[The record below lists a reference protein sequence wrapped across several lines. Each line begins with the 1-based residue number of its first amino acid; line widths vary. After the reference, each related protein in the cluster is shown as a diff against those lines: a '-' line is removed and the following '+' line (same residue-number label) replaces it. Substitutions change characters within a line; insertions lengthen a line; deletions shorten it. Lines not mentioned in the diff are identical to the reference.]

1 MPVTAIRSDSS
12 AKALTLAAYISF
24 IPIGIATVLLGP
36 MLPTLSA
43 RWNLNYSGAGAL
55 FPAQYS
61 GSTCAVFLSGLV
73 VTKWGYRFAMKAGLV
88 LSGLGVALLLSG
100 PKELGIACIAA
111 YGAGLGIAVPAANL
125 LAAEVNPG
133 RRGAVL
139 SILNF
144 CWSVGAVACP
154 FLVAVATKIHRMPVF
169 LGFTAGFMFLVAL
182 GIAVMPSSVVEPVVA
197 HRGSIKA
204 AFQIEWKHKALLAL
218 SALFLVYV
226 GTENAFGGWVASF
239 SKSLGNMSPAMSLM
253 TPSFFYA
260 SLMLGRW
267 IAPLLLRNFDDVR
280 LVRAGLLMACLGNGI
295 LLLSHALPG
304 VLVGA
309 SIAGIGLAA
318 VYPITIALLSREFG
332 ASSSRVGSLMF
343 TLSNV
348 GGGVLPWMAG
358 VFSTRFGTLKA
369 GLAVPLLG
377 SAAMLLLYLRNW
389 KPEEVLPD
397 LGVSDP
403 HSETPQSNQPI
414 ESKQ

>member
-1 MPVTAIRSDSS
+1 MPSTTVRSDSS

-43 RWNLNYSGAGAL
+43 RWNLNYAEAGAL
-55 FPAQYS
+55 FPAQYT

-73 VTKWGYRFAMKAGLV
+73 VTKWGYRFAMKAGML
-88 LSGLGVALLLSG
+88 LSGIGVAFLLSG
-100 PKELGIACIAA
+100 PKELGIVCIAA

-133 RRGAVL
+133 RRSAVL

-144 CWSVGAVACP
+144 CWSLGAVACP
-154 FLVAVATKIHRMPVF
+154 FLVAVAAKTHHMPVF
-169 LGFTAGFMFLVAL
+169 LGFTAGCMVLVAL
-182 GIAVMPSSVVEPVVA
+182 WIAAMPSSIVEPVVA
-197 HRGSIKA
+197 QQGSIWA
-204 AFQIEWKHKALLAL
+204 AFQIDWKHKALPALA
-218 SALFLVYV
+218 ALFLVYV

-267 IAPLLLRNFDDVR
+267 IAPLLLRAFDDVR
-280 LVRAGLLMACLGNGI
+280 LVRVGLLMACLGTGI
-295 LLLSHALPG
+295 LLLSRALPG
-304 VLVGA
+304 VLVSA
-309 SIAGIGLAA
+309 CVAGFGLAA

-348 GGGVLPWMAG
+348 GGGLLPWMSG
-358 VFSTRFGTLKA
+358 VFATRFGTLKA
-369 GLAVPLLG
+369 GLAVPLVG
-377 SAAMLLLYLRNW
+377 SATMFLLYLRDW
-389 KPEEVLPD
+389 KREQAAV
-397 LGVSDP
+397 
-403 HSETPQSNQPI
+403 
-414 ESKQ
+414 